1 MALTST
7 FTSFNLPVN
16 NVEHSRAFFTG
27 LGFELNPQFPN
38 NEMSVAI
45 VIGDNLQV
53 MLIDEAFFKTLT
65 EKESVDTSK
74 YAQMT
79 IALAFESREKVDEI
93 VNTAVSLGG
102 KLHAEP
108 EYHGPMY
115 HWGFVDLDDHLW
127 AINCMNTDAAQ
138 G

>member
-1 MALTST
+1 MLI
-7 FTSFNLPVN
+7 NQ
-16 NVEHSRAFFTG
+16 AFFT
-27 LGFELNPQFPN
+27 
-38 NEMSVAI
+38 
-45 VIGDNLQV
+45 
-53 MLIDEAFFKTLT
+53 TLT
-65 EKESVDTSK
+65 ERETVDTSK

-108 EYHGPMY
+108 EDHGTMY
-115 HWGFVDLDDHLW
+115 HWGFVDLDGHLW
-127 AINCMNTDAAQ
+127 AINCMNMHAAQ